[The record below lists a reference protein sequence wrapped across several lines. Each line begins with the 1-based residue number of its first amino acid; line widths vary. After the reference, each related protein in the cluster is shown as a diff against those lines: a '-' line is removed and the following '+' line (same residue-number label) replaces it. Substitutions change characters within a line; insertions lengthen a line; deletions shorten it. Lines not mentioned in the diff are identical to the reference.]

1 MTRSKQNI
9 IMIDNYDRSDSD
21 FISSMLIR
29 SFTYNVV
36 EYIMSLGIDDIPTY
50 RNDQITLEEL
60 IALNPTKLVISPGPG
75 HPLTDAGI
83 STPAILHF
91 AGKIPVLGVCM
102 GEQCIFTAFGGTVS
116 FAGEIVHGKTSIVK
130 HDGRGIY
137 KGVRQDIA
145 VTRYH
150 SLAGTHETV
159 PEELEVTSWTADK
172 NIIMGVRHKRF
183 TVEGVQY
190 HPESIL
196 SEEGKSILRNFLEMQ
211 GGTWEENEAY
221 YKKNILAASKPV
233 TNGTPSKK
241 DSILDK
247 IHRQRLIDIETAKA
261 TPGLTPADLQ
271 LNYSLNLAPPQ
282 ISFLARLSRTS
293 PALMAEIKRASPSK
307 GGININ
313 ANAPSQALKYATS
326 GASVISVLTEPTW
339 FKGSL
344 EDMRTVRQALDSL
357 GESRPA
363 VLRKDFIIDE
373 YQILEARLA
382 GADTILLIVAM
393 LTVPQLEKLYKY
405 SLKLGMEPLV
415 EVNSASEME
424 VAVNLG
430 AKVIGVNNRNLH
442 SFAVDLETTS
452 KLVSLVPKGTIL
464 CALSGISSRKDVEK
478 YVNEGVGAVLVGESL
493 MRAKD
498 TKAFIAELLG
508 FPQPVETKSEVIV
521 KICGVKT
528 PKAAVMAS
536 EAGADLIGMIFV
548 PGRKRTVTLA
558 QAIEIAKAVR
568 GKEDAP
574 SKIRPITSTGWFDH
588 WFEWIRNHPRR
599 PLLVGVFQDQPLE
612 EILAIQAA
620 VPLDLVQLHGSE
632 PLHYASLIPVP
643 VIHAFPVTSPLIH
656 SPQQHAISLVDAGS
670 ATVQGGTGEVVDW
683 TRVKTLPGPVMLA
696 GGLTPE
702 NVARAVQVSGAVAV
716 DVASGVED
724 STGDKDPEL
733 VKKFVE
739 EAKRGGRRS

>member
-1 MTRSKQNI
+1 
-9 IMIDNYDRSDSD
+9 
-21 FISSMLIR
+21 
-29 SFTYNVV
+29 
-36 EYIMSLGIDDIPTY
+36 MSLGIDDIPTY

-60 IALNPTKLVISPGPG
+60 IALQPTKLVISPGPG

-102 GEQCIFTAFGGTVS
+102 GEQCIFSAFGGTVS
-116 FAGEIVHGKTSIVK
+116 YAGEIVHGKTSLIK

-150 SLAGTHETV
+150 SLAGTIETV

-172 NIIMGVRHKRF
+172 KIVMGVRHKRY
-183 TVEGVQY
+183 TIEGVQY

-196 SEEGKSILRNFLEMQ
+196 SEEGKSILANFLDIQ

-221 YKKNILAASKPV
+221 HAKQTNSTPSTIV
-233 TNGTPSKK
+233 NGTTPPKE
-241 DSILDK
+241 SILK
-247 IHRQRLIDIETAKA
+247 TIHRQRLLDIEKAKS

-282 ISFLARLSRTS
+282 ISFPARLSRTS

-307 GGININ
+307 GDIDIT
-313 ANAPSQALKYATS
+313 ANAPSQALKYATA

-344 EDMRTVRQALDSL
+344 DDMRSVRRALDSL

-363 VLRKDFIIDE
+363 VLRKDFIVDE

-382 GADTILLIVAM
+382 GADTVLLIVAM
-393 LTVPQLEKLYKY
+393 LTVEELERLYAY
-405 SLKLGMEPLV
+405 SQSLGMEPLV
-415 EVNSASEME
+415 EVNSAEEMKI
-424 VAVNLG
+424 AVKLG

-442 SFAVDLETTS
+442 SFSVDLETTS

-464 CALSGISSRKDVEK
+464 CALSGISTRQDVEK
-478 YVNEGVGAVLVGESL
+478 YVAEGVGAVLVGESL

-508 FPQPVETKSEVIV
+508 FSPTPSANHEVIV
-521 KICGVKT
+521 KICGVRT
-528 PKAAVMAS
+528 PEAARVAAD
-536 EAGADLIGMIFV
+536 AGADLVGMILV
-548 PGRKRTVTLA
+548 PGRKRTVTLDEA
-558 QAIEIAKAVR
+558 VAISKEIRKSSPSP
-568 GKEDAP
+568 P
-574 SKIRPITSTGWFDH
+574 SKKSIPSSVTWFDH
-588 WFEWIRNHPRR
+588 WFQWVRSHSRR

-620 VPLDLVQLHGSE
+620 VPLDLVQLHGAE
-632 PLHYASLIPVP
+632 PLHYASLIPCP
-643 VIHAFPVTSPLIH
+643 VIRAFPLTSPLIH
-656 SPQQHAISLVDAGS
+656 VSQLHAIPLVDAGTTS
-670 ATVQGGTGEVVDW
+670 VKGGTGEVVDW
-683 TRVKTLPGPVMLA
+683 IKVNRLDGPVMLA
-696 GGLTPE
+696 GGLNPG
-702 NVARAVQVSGAVAV
+702 NVAQAIRTSGALAV
-716 DVASGVED
+716 DVASGVENEK
-724 STGDKDPEL
+724 GEKDPEL
-733 VKKFVE
+733 IKKFIA
-739 EAKRGGRRS
+739 EAKSAFRE

>member
-1 MTRSKQNI
+1 
-9 IMIDNYDRSDSD
+9 
-21 FISSMLIR
+21 
-29 SFTYNVV
+29 
-36 EYIMSLGIDDIPTY
+36 MSLGIDDIPTY
-50 RNDQITLEEL
+50 RNDQITLDQL

-130 HDGRGIY
+130 HDGKGIY
-137 KGVRQDIA
+137 HGVRQDIA

-159 PEELEVTSWTADK
+159 PEELEVTSWTADR
-172 NIIMGVRHKRF
+172 NVIMGVRHKRF

-196 SEEGKSILRNFLEMQ
+196 SEEGKTILRNFLDIQ

-221 YKKNILAASKPV
+221 HAKQTTLKPV
-233 TNGTPSKK
+233 INGTPMKE
-241 DSILDK
+241 SILEK
-247 IHRQRLIDIETAKA
+247 IHRQRLVDIETLKS
-261 TPGLTPADLQ
+261 TPGRTPADLQ

-282 ISFLARLSRTS
+282 IPFPARLCRAS

-307 GGININ
+307 GDIDISV
-313 ANAPSQALKYATS
+313 NAPSQALKYATS

-344 EDMRTVRQALDSL
+344 DDLRNVRRVLDSL

-363 VLRKDFIIDE
+363 VLRKDFIVDE

-393 LTVPQLEKLYKY
+393 LTASQLEKLYSY
-405 SLKLGMEPLV
+405 SLSLGMEPLI
-415 EVNSASEME
+415 EVNSAEEMQ

-442 SFAVDLETTS
+442 SFVVDLETTS

-464 CALSGISSRKDVEK
+464 CALSGISTRKDVEK
-478 YVNEGVGAVLVGESL
+478 YVAEGVGAVLVGESL

-508 FPQPVETKSEVIV
+508 FPNPVTPKSEILV
-521 KICGVKT
+521 KICGIRT
-528 PKAAVMAS
+528 PEAGVIVA
-536 EAGADLIGMIFV
+536 EAGADLLGIIFV
-548 PGRKRTVTLA
+548 PGRKRTVSLDDA
-558 QAIEIAKAVR
+558 KSIAKAVR
-568 GKEDAP
+568 GKDYHPRKSQSIA
-574 SKIRPITSTGWFDH
+574 STGWFDH
-588 WFEWIRNHPRR
+588 WYEWIRNHPRR

-612 EILAIQAA
+612 EILTIQAA

-632 PLHYASLIPVP
+632 PLHYASLIPCP

-656 SPQQHAISLVDAGS
+656 SPQQHAISLVDAGTT
-670 ATVQGGTGEVVDW
+670 TVQGGTGEVVDW
-683 TRVKTLPGPVMLA
+683 MRVKRLSEGPIMLA

-702 NVARAVQVSGAVAV
+702 NVARAVEVSGAVAV

-724 STGDKDPEL
+724 SDGQKDPEL
-733 VKKFVE
+733 VMKFIT
-739 EAKRGGRRS
+739 EAKKVSSTG

>member
-1 MTRSKQNI
+1 
-9 IMIDNYDRSDSD
+9 
-21 FISSMLIR
+21 
-29 SFTYNVV
+29 
-36 EYIMSLGIDDIPTY
+36 MSLGVEEVPTY

-60 IALNPTKLVISPGPG
+60 IALKPTKLVISPGPG

-102 GEQCIFTAFGGTVS
+102 GQQCIFTAFGGTVS

-159 PEELEVTSWTADK
+159 PAVLEVTSWTADK
-172 NIIMGVRHKRF
+172 SIVMGVRHKKY

-196 SEEGKSILRNFLEMQ
+196 SEEGKTILANFLDIV

-221 YKKNILAASKPV
+221 QASKA
-233 TNGTPSKK
+233 TNAPRKPSINGISAKE
-241 DSILDK
+241 SILDK
-247 IHRQRLIDIETAKA
+247 IHGQRLLDIKKLKA
-261 TPGLTPADLQ
+261 TPGTTPADLQ
-271 LNYSLNLAPPQ
+271 FNYSLNLAPPQ
-282 ISFLARLSRTS
+282 ISFPARLSRTS

-307 GGININ
+307 GDIDIT
-313 ANAPSQALKYATS
+313 ANAPSQALKYATA

-339 FKGSL
+339 FKGNL
-344 EDMRTVRQALDSL
+344 DDMRNVRRALDAL
-357 GESRPA
+357 GENRPA
-363 VLRKDFIIDE
+363 ILRKDFIVDE

-382 GADTILLIVAM
+382 GADTVLLIVSM
-393 LTVPQLEKLYKY
+393 LPAGHLEKLYAY
-405 SLKLGMEPLV
+405 SLSLGMEPLV
-415 EVNSASEME
+415 EVNSADEMR
-424 VAVNLG
+424 VAVKLG

-442 SFAVDLETTS
+442 SFHVDLETTS

-478 YVNEGVGAVLVGESL
+478 YVAEGVGAVLVGESL

-508 FPQPVETKSEVIV
+508 FSPAPQTDKEVVV
-521 KICGVKT
+521 KICGIKT
-528 PKAAVMAS
+528 PEAGIMAAA
-536 EAGADLIGMIFV
+536 AGADLLGMIFV
-548 PGRKRTVTLA
+548 PGRKRTVTVD
-558 QAIEIAKAVR
+558 QARSIAEAVR
-568 GKEDAP
+568 SKAP
-574 SKIRPITSTGWFDH
+574 LTSAKSNPENATSWFDH
-588 WFEWIRNHPRR
+588 WFQWIRKHPRR
-599 PLLVGVFQDQPLE
+599 PLLVGVFQDQPLS

-620 VPLDLVQLHGSE
+620 VPLDVVQLHGAE
-632 PLHYASLIPVP
+632 PLHYSSLIPCP
-643 VIHAFPVTSPLIH
+643 VIRAFPLNSPLIH
-656 SPQQHAISLVDAGS
+656 VPQQHTFSLVDAGTT
-670 ATVQGGTGEVVDW
+670 TVKGGTGEVVEWDKV
-683 TRVKTLPGPVMLA
+683 RTLTGPVMLA
-696 GGLTPE
+696 GGLSPE
-702 NVARAVQVSGAVAV
+702 NVAKALQVSGAVAV

-724 STGDKDPEL
+724 AQGDKDPEK
-733 VKKFVE
+733 VKKFIS
-739 EAKRGGRRS
+739 EAKSVKI

>member
-1 MTRSKQNI
+1 
-9 IMIDNYDRSDSD
+9 
-21 FISSMLIR
+21 
-29 SFTYNVV
+29 
-36 EYIMSLGIDDIPTY
+36 MSLGIDDIPTY
-50 RNDQITLEEL
+50 RNDQITLDQL

-102 GEQCIFTAFGGTVS
+102 GEQCIFTAYGGTVS

-130 HDGRGIY
+130 HDGKGIY

-150 SLAGTHETV
+150 SLAGTYETV
-159 PEELEVTSWTADK
+159 PEELEVTSWTADR
-172 NIIMGVRHKRF
+172 NVIMGVRHKRF

-196 SEEGKSILRNFLEMQ
+196 SEEGKSILRNFLDIQ

-221 YKKNILAASKPV
+221 HAKETTSKPV
-233 TNGTPSKK
+233 INGTPVKE
-241 DSILDK
+241 SILDK
-247 IHRQRLIDIETAKA
+247 IHRQRLIDIETLKS

-282 ISFLARLSRTS
+282 ISFPARLSRTS

-307 GGININ
+307 GDIDIT

-344 EDMRTVRQALDSL
+344 DDMRNVRRALDSL

-393 LTVPQLEKLYKY
+393 LTVSQLEKLYSY
-405 SLKLGMEPLV
+405 SLSLGMEPLV
-415 EVNSASEME
+415 EVNSAAEMQ

-464 CALSGISSRKDVEK
+464 CALSGISTRKDVEK
-478 YVNEGVGAVLVGESL
+478 YVAEGVGAILVGESL

-508 FPQPVETKSEVIV
+508 FPNTVTSKSEVLV
-521 KICGVKT
+521 KICG
-528 PKAAVMAS
+528 
-536 EAGADLIGMIFV
+536 
-548 PGRKRTVTLA
+548 
-558 QAIEIAKAVR
+558 
-568 GKEDAP
+568 
-574 SKIRPITSTGWFDH
+574 IR
-588 WFEWIRNHPRR
+588 
-599 PLLVGVFQDQPLE
+599 
-612 EILAIQAA
+612 
-620 VPLDLVQLHGSE
+620 
-632 PLHYASLIPVP
+632 
-643 VIHAFPVTSPLIH
+643 
-656 SPQQHAISLVDAGS
+656 
-670 ATVQGGTGEVVDW
+670 
-683 TRVKTLPGPVMLA
+683 
-696 GGLTPE
+696 TPE
-702 NVARAVQVSGAVAV
+702 SG
-716 DVASGVED
+716 SY
-724 STGDKDPEL
+724 
-733 VKKFVE
+733 
-739 EAKRGGRRS
+739 RCGGWCGFIGNDICTRSETNSIS